1 MTTLFD
7 VSDAVDFNS
16 LGRYCEAILQFN
28 RRHALISRNA

>member
-7 VSDAVDFNS
+7 VSDVDSNS

-28 RRHALISRNA
+28 RRHAPISRNV